1 MAKFKFGDYV
11 YTCLNRRGVIV
22 KKLPFTY
29 FDGISLYVVKMDDN
43 GVNTTYRE
51 DELSLTPFHYIV
63 HNSTDKLKKN
73 KEKEGKKNMDMKALI
88 IKEKYSGAIIEFDKN
103 YKDLFG
109 KEDDC
114 LYIGIEKGDDTRG
127 YIAIGL
133 KDIDTLITWLT
144 FFKNQFLEA
153 QVREMTKE
161 EIEKELGYK
170 IRIKPSTKIEVSTIQ
185 NPFKVDDLT
194 NKSSV
199 QSKPIGKVDDFSN
212 KSSIKSKPIEVHLK
226 GCGFFE

>member
-1 MAKFKFGDYV
+1 
-11 YTCLNRRGVIV
+11 
-22 KKLPFTY
+22 
-29 FDGISLYVVKMDDN
+29 
-43 GVNTTYRE
+43 
-51 DELSLTPFHYIV
+51 
-63 HNSTDKLKKN
+63 
-73 KEKEGKKNMDMKALI
+73 MDMKALI
-88 IKEKYSGAIIEFDKN
+88 IKGKYSGAIIEFDKN

-109 KEDDC
+109 REDDC
-114 LYIGIEKGDDTRG
+114 LYIGIEEGDDTCES
-127 YIAIGL
+127 IAIGL

-170 IRIKPSTKIEVSTIQ
+170 IRIKPSTKIEVRVAQ

-199 QSKPIGKVDDFSN
+199 QSKPIGKIDDFSN

-226 GCGFFE
+226 GCGLFD